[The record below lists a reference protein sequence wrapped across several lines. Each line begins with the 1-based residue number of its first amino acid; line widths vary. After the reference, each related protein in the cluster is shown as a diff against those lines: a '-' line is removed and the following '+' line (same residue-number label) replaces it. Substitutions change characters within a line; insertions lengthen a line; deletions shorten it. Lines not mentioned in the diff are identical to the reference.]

1 MTMMFTAKTDGII
14 IAFFQNR
21 NFQKCTFD
29 DEVIDIK
36 IELLTSRK
44 NQSIVIKEGL
54 KLYLL

>member
-1 MTMMFTAKTDGII
+1 MMFTAKTDGII